1 MVSLG
6 ILGCGDVAFRTY
18 FPALQRLAPDEA
30 RVTVCFDPVPD
41 RAARA
46 AALFPGARAVT
57 TLADLLAT
65 PGLEG
70 VFNLT
75 PAPLHADTTRA
86 CLDAGLHVFTEKPL
100 AASVEEAVAL
110 AAHAEARGRVLLG
123 APAVVATERWRWL
136 RRAIAQ
142 GAIGRPTLATAQ
154 MANMGPAGWRAYTG
168 DPAVFYRRGVGPFID
183 HGIYQL
189 AAILAVFGPARRVQA
204 MGGITIP
211 QREVQIPR
219 LAGQV
224 IEVTEPDHM
233 LVSLDFGDAF
243 AQIVA
248 SFAVPRSKVP
258 ALEIHGTL
266 GTISIPMSSW
276 YDAAGPVDIFR
287 RDPSPLGIEGWME
300 HVGSPEASGPGGHLI
315 GSGPAHFVRVLR
327 GEEAPLLTAA
337 FATHTLEVM
346 LLAHRAIAEGR
357 ALETTTTFTLPS
369 A

>member
-1 MVSLG
+1 MIGLG

-18 FPALQRLAPDEA
+18 IPGILAIPASDA
-30 RVTVCFDPVPD
+30 RVVACFDPVAE
-41 RAARA
+41 RAQRA

-65 PGLEG
+65 PGLDG

-75 PAPLHADTTRA
+75 PAPLHAETTRA
-86 CLDAGLHVFTEKPL
+86 ALDAGIHVFSEKPL
-100 AASVEEAVAL
+100 AASVAEAVAL
-110 AAHAEARGRVLLG
+110 EAYAQERGRLLLG
-123 APAVVATERWRWL
+123 APAVIATERWRWL
-136 RRAIAQ
+136 RKAIAA
-142 GAIGRPTLATAQ
+142 GKIGRPTLATAQ

-168 DPAVFYRRGVGPFID
+168 DPAVFYGTGVGPFID

-189 AAILAVFGPARRVQA
+189 AAILAVFGPAKRVQA

-211 QREVQIPR
+211 RREVQIPR

-224 IEVTEPDHM
+224 VEVTENDHM

-248 SFAVPRSKVP
+248 SFAVPRSRVP
-258 ALEIHGTL
+258 ALEIHGTG
-266 GTISIPMSSW
+266 GTISIAMERW
-276 YDAAGPVDIFR
+276 YDAAGPVDIFS
-287 RDPSPLGIEGWME
+287 RDASALGVEGWMTG
-300 HVGSPEASGPGGHLI
+300 VASPEATGPGGHLI
-315 GSGPAHFVRVLR
+315 GAGPAHFVRVLR

-337 FATHTLEVM
+337 YATHTLEVM
-346 LLAHRAIAEGR
+346 LLAHESVRAGR
-357 ALETTTTFTLPS
+357 ALDLTTTFTLPP